1 METALRPF
9 APHGWWMVFLAIAL
23 PSCGPER
30 GRPSPDT
37 VGSGPPARI
46 VSLLPAA
53 TEILDA
59 LGAGDRLVAASADM
73 RPRSGLPDAGDPLH
87 PSLEVISRIS
97 PDLILASPQT
107 ELGPL
112 RRAAPEGAAILSL
125 EILTLDDLRDAIR
138 DLGSLLELEARA
150 RSLLAT
156 LEDDLRRARQA
167 GRSAGR
173 PRVAWVVWHD
183 PPILAG
189 RGTFI
194 DEVLSAAGGTNVVL
208 AREGTW
214 PTLSFEVLHAM
225 APDIIV
231 WPDGA
236 GVAPPE
242 MAPEPW
248 RALQA
253 MQAGAVVTVP
263 ARAYQVPGPSIGEAA
278 AELAHRLAR
287 ARRTP

>member
-1 METALRPF
+1 METAPRLF
-9 APHGWWMVFLAIAL
+9 APRGWWIVFLAVAL
-23 PSCGPER
+23 PSCAPER

-37 VGSGPPARI
+37 AGSAPPARI

-59 LGAGDRLVAASADM
+59 LGAGDRLVAVSADT
-73 RPRSGLPDAGDPLH
+73 RRRSGLRDAGDPLH

-97 PDLILASPQT
+97 PDLVLASPQA

-125 EILTLDDLRDAIR
+125 EILTLDNLRDAIR
-138 DLGSLLELEARA
+138 ALGSLLELEAQA

-156 LEDDLRRARQA
+156 LEDDLRRARQV

-173 PRVAWVVWHD
+173 PSVAWVVWHD

-208 AREGTW
+208 AREGRW
-214 PTLSFEVLHAM
+214 PVVSFEVLHAR

-236 GVAPPE
+236 GVAPAE

-253 MQAGAVVTVP
+253 MQAGDVVTVP
-263 ARAYQVPGPSIGEAA
+263 ARAYQVPGPSIGAAA

-287 ARRTP
+287 ARRTR